1 MYGFIVVCTTF
12 VKGLFPK
19 KFKYFFSRENKN
31 IIMYRD
37 RVETMTIWTVRKFRC
52 VLWLLLLQEWK
63 PFSMGK
69 FPTTLCAL
77 IYTLK
82 LLKISARQNWK
93 IDSSVDIEHF
103 QVNTFNF
110 SSGMWYAS
118 PCLNSTLGYTVLNWC
133 EIVRYFCGKYHFWNF
148 YFLYTDTQV

>member
-1 MYGFIVVCTTF
+1 MSYVCTTF

-82 LLKISARQNWK
+82 LLKISASQKWK
-93 IDSSVDIEHF
+93 ICSSIMLTLNIS

-110 SSGMWYAS
+110 SREVWLCRVS
-118 PCLNSTLGYTVLNWC
+118 
-133 EIVRYFCGKYHFWNF
+133 IWNYRQSKWSFKNFRFF
-148 YFLYTDTQV
+148 YDGNLFFLWK